1 MMVSCG
7 VSRDLTILIVE
18 DNPNDVLLLQKALT
32 KAGITNP
39 VQVVEDGVDAISY
52 LRGVDKFKDRAEFP
66 FPSVVFTDLKM
77 PRMGGFE
84 VLEWLRSHQE
94 CSVIPVIM
102 LTNSRIDED
111 IRRAYQLGAN
121 SYIVKPQE
129 FEKLVELLRVAYD
142 YWSWCEKPFVP
153 PNC

>member
-7 VSRDLTILIVE
+7 VNRNLTILIVE
-18 DNPNDVLLLQKALT
+18 DNSNDVLLLQKALT

-39 VQVVEDGVDAISY
+39 VRVVEDGVDAINY
-52 LRGVDKFKDRAEFP
+52 LRGADKFKDRAEFP
-66 FPSVVFTDLKM
+66 FPSVIFTDLKM

-84 VLEWLRSHQE
+84 VLEWLRSHPE
-94 CSVIPVIM
+94 CSVLPVIVF
-102 LTNSRIDED
+102 TNSRIDED

-129 FEKLVELLRVAYD
+129 FEKFVELLRVTYE